1 MTDDQLKPDT
11 PEPGSA
17 SASEGGDTLAGGG
30 EVAPSESRAAAPIQP
45 PKSDTPAVGTAA
57 EAPQDDDEA
66 AQKQDTVEPP
76 AGEQSGAGLTEPSA
90 AEEGVGAPAESPGGG
105 AEESAV
111 GATASPSRESVDI
124 EAQRPGRA
132 EAERQE
138 PPAATETTSERPSEE
153 QAAAGAEPPTDT
165 AAEKAARAAARA
177 EREAAI
183 AAAAEAIE
191 QAAAEEE
198 QPELRWYVLKVQTN
212 REKSIRD
219 ALLKRI
225 KREGMEKY
233 FGEII
238 IPTER
243 VKETRGGRTR
253 NVERRLYPGYLMIQ
267 MALNDDTWYLVRDIN
282 GVGDFTG
289 AGGRPVPM
297 KDEEIR
303 AMLGREA
310 EKETAP
316 AKVKVSFSRGD
327 VVKIKEGP
335 FENFEGT
342 VEEIDY
348 ETGKITVLVD
358 ILGRT
363 TPVQDLDY
371 WQVERV

>member
-1 MTDDQLKPDT
+1 MSDDQVKPDAAQPGIDT
-11 PEPGSA
+11 GDRGEGPPRVERAEPAAAAEEVGRSPEGAAPAATADSASGAHPSSADASQPEPVEPATGA
-17 SASEGGDTLAGGG
+17 STSEPETDSEQIAAGTEPDNQPAEEG
-30 EVAPSESRAAAPIQP
+30 RAAAG
-45 PKSDTPAVGTAA
+45 SEEA
-57 EAPQDDDEA
+57 ELEQEPESARRTDEA
-66 AQKQDTVEPP
+66 
-76 AGEQSGAGLTEPSA
+76 SL
-90 AEEGVGAPAESPGGG
+90 
-105 AEESAV
+105 
-111 GATASPSRESVDI
+111 
-124 EAQRPGRA
+124 
-132 EAERQE
+132 
-138 PPAATETTSERPSEE
+138 
-153 QAAAGAEPPTDT
+153 
-165 AAEKAARAAARA
+165 RA
-177 EREAAI
+177 EREKVVEEALAAI
-183 AAAAEAIE
+183 EE
-191 QAAAEEE
+191 SESEEE
-198 QPELRWYVLKVQTN
+198 QPELQWYVLKVQTN
-212 REKSIRD
+212 REKSIRE

-267 MALNDDTWYLVRDIN
+267 MALNDDTWYLVRDVG

-297 KDEEIR
+297 KEEEIR

-327 VVKIKEGP
+327 MVKIKEGP
-335 FENFEGT
+335 FGGFEGT

-371 WQVERV
+371 WQVERL